1 MKLTNTGLAS
11 IAFAAAA
18 LIISPMVAPAA
29 ADEYPEREITLIVP
43 QTPGGTTDT
52 LSRILATAIGKQL
65 GKEIVVE
72 NRPGAGNTIGMGIV
86 AESDPDG
93 YTLGVASQSSL
104 SIAPLRG
111 LDLKYDAIESFD
123 PVYNFGDVPN
133 ALLVYTD
140 LGPRTLKEL
149 VDYVNEHPNELN
161 YGSGGVGSTSHF
173 GTAMFNAYAGIA
185 DKVVHV
191 PYQGGGKLA
200 GGMAAGEVHYF
211 VGPFSS
217 TAVWGQIQAGKIFP
231 LAVAGDKRV
240 SSMPDTPTFAEAGLP
255 EYNNI
260 GWYGMVAPAGTPPEI
275 IAKLN
280 AAGNAAG
287 KSDEVVEALGNM
299 GISPVEITPEDYAT
313 QIKTNLDTFT
323 KLVEDGSVVIE

>member
-1 MKLTNTGLAS
+1 MTP
-11 IAFAAAA
+11 AFAGEF
-18 LIISPMVAPAA
+18 P
-29 ADEYPEREITLIVP
+29 DREITLIVP

-52 LSRILATAIGKQL
+52 LSRILANAIGKEL

-72 NRPGAGNTIGMGIV
+72 NRPGAGNTIGMGIL
-86 AESDPDG
+86 AQADPDG
-93 YTLGVASQSSL
+93 YTLGVGSQSSL

-111 LDLKYDAIESFD
+111 LDIKFDAIKSFD
-123 PVYNFGDVPN
+123 PIYNFGDVPN

-140 LGPRTLKEL
+140 LGPRTLQEL

-173 GTAMFNAYAGIA
+173 ATAMFNAYAKIS
-185 DKVVHV
+185 DNVVHI

-240 SSMPDTPTFAEAGLP
+240 ASMPDTPTFTEAGMP
-255 EYNNI
+255 EYDNI

-287 KSDEVVEALGNM
+287 KSAEVVAALGNM
-299 GISPVEITPEDYAT
+299 GISTVEITPEDFAT
-313 QIKTNLDTFT
+313 KIKINLESFT
-323 KLVEDGSVVIE
+323 KLVEDGVVVIE